1 MNTTKI
7 PGMEIEFLEGC
18 HCFMPASFI
27 VQAKTRMK
35 YRAEG
40 KMLSPRSKIEKLLL
54 KSHTQS
60 AWIFKGQI
68 LKALFEDVQKLQ
80 PLLSS

>member
-1 MNTTKI
+1 
-7 PGMEIEFLEGC
+7 MEIEFLEGC
-18 HCFMPASFI
+18 HCFTPASFI

-35 YRAEG
+35 YRAER

-54 KSHTQS
+54 KSHTHS
-60 AWIFKGQI
+60 ARIFKGQI